1 MAGCPIPK
9 NDFKI
14 TVRKL
19 NIHIRNHIFVRA
31 IIEKLANYLY
41 KI

>member
-1 MAGCPIPK
+1 MAGCPKPK
-9 NDFKI
+9 NNFKT
-14 TVRKL
+14 TVKKL
-19 NIHIRNHIFVRA
+19 NIHIHNHIFVRT

>member
-14 TVRKL
+14 TIRKL
-19 NIHIRNHIFVRA
+19 NIHICNHTFVRA
-31 IIEKLANYLY
+31 IIKKLANYLY
-41 KI
+41 KT